1 MPPPITDGRP
11 IRWGIITAG
20 GIAEKV
26 SNDINLTAGN
36 VVSAVAARDA
46 GRAARFAARHGA
58 ARSYGDYRALVD
70 DDEVDVVYVASTHPH
85 HRAQALLAIAAGKA
99 VLIEKPVCLN
109 AAHTREVFAAAVAAN
124 VFSMEAMWTRLNPLI
139 RQTQQLIADGAIG
152 EVVGLRNE
160 FGLGRPF
167 NPKDRLYELA
177 NGGGALLDL
186 GVYPVTFAYL
196 FLGPPDEV
204 RTAGTL
210 SPTGSDETVAMQW
223 LYGGVPRAQLF
234 TSASVAAPNEAAIYG
249 TKGWITV
256 LPEAYRPTGLIVHND
271 EGEYRVEDPL
281 AGNGNGYQ
289 PEIEEVERCLRAGL
303 TESPLV
309 THADTVA
316 VLELL
321 DAARAVVGVVY
332 PDER

>member
-1 MPPPITDGRP
+1 MPAPITDGRP

-36 VVSAVAARDA
+36 VVSAVAARD
-46 GRAARFAARHGA
+46 GDRAARFAARHGA
-58 ARSYGDYRALVD
+58 ARSYGGYRALVD
-70 DDEVDVVYVASTHPH
+70 DDEIDVVYVASTHPY
-85 HRAQALLAIAAGKA
+85 HRAQALMAIAAGKA

-152 EVVGLRNE
+152 DVVGLRNE

-167 NPKDRLYELA
+167 DPKDRLYELA

-204 RTAGTL
+204 RTVGTL

-271 EGEYRVEDPL
+271 DGEYRVEDPL

-316 VLELL
+316 ILELL
-321 DAARAVVGVVY
+321 DAARAVVGVIY
-332 PDER
+332 PDEQ